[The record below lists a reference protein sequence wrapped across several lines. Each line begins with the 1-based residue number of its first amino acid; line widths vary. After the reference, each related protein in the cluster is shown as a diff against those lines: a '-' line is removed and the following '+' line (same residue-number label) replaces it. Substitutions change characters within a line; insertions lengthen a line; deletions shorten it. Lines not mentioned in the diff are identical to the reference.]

1 MTKSP
6 LTPDLTV
13 EFADVFALYPA
24 EMHKHVTTALRHEGA
39 SVAEGTTS
47 LQTLREM
54 IEDFAKLHEETVA
67 HQRRAQTLIL
77 GIQELIAN
85 GTINQSRFVT
95 ELSAEIELGEASALY
110 RFIGLQDLT
119 SPLDAAVSFLAW
131 NHARA
136 LSELENEFDVNLDGF
151 RDPEAAD
158 LLGATASEL
167 SLVGWSVFKD

>member
-67 HQRRAQTLIL
+67 HQRRVQTLIL

-85 GTINQSRFVT
+85 GTINQSRFVVD
-95 ELSAEIELGEASALY
+95 LSAEIELG
-110 RFIGLQDLT
+110 R
-119 SPLDAAVSFLAW
+119 
-131 NHARA
+131 AR
-136 LSELENEFDVNLDGF
+136 
-151 RDPEAAD
+151 
-158 LLGATASEL
+158 
-167 SLVGWSVFKD
+167 